1 MARQKRSQGKSKQ
14 AGLLLLVT
22 LALVLVTGIVFLI
35 SRPDILYKIQSI
47 FIRSDNAI
55 NWKSYKAG
63 ADLVSYDP
71 AYESDWKEDQSLFLI
86 NKDHPIP
93 DGFEADLAEYREST
107 VYMNRACLEAYG
119 QLSDAVKRETGET
132 LYISSLYRT
141 HEEQA
146 EVYANDPVYALPPGM
161 TEHQTGLAIDVYVAQ
176 FAGLNFIECP
186 AGQFVNSN
194 CSEYGFIIRYAQGKE
209 DITGIP
215 FEPWHIRYVGLP
227 HSIIMEMEWWTL
239 EEYIDHLVPGEIYD
253 LDHQGVHYLVSRQK
267 IGEPVR
273 LPKGLKQVTY
283 SPDNT
288 GYLIITATIPD

>member
-1 MARQKRSQGKSKQ
+1 MTKQRRSRRNVRHT
-14 AGLLLLVT
+14 GLLVLAT
-22 LALVLVTGIVFLI
+22 LTLVLITGIVFLI
-35 SRPDILYKIQSI
+35 SRPDLLYKIQSI

-55 NWKSYKAG
+55 NWKSYKTG
-63 ADLVSYDP
+63 MELVSYDLAAEP
-71 AYESDWKEDQSLFLI
+71 DWQEDQSLLLI
-86 NKDHPIP
+86 NRDHPLP
-93 DGFEADLAEYREST
+93 DGFEPDLAEYRDST
-107 VYMNRACLEAYG
+107 VYMNRACLDAYG
-119 QLSDAVKRETGET
+119 QLSDAVSRETGDT

-141 HEEQA
+141 YEEQA
-146 EVYANDPVYALPPGM
+146 EIHKEDPVYSLPPGM

-227 HSIIMEMEWWTL
+227 HSVIMEMEWWTL

-267 IGEPVR
+267 IGDPVR
-273 LPKGLKQVTY
+273 LPKGLKHVTY

-288 GYLIITATIPD
+288 GYIILTATIPD